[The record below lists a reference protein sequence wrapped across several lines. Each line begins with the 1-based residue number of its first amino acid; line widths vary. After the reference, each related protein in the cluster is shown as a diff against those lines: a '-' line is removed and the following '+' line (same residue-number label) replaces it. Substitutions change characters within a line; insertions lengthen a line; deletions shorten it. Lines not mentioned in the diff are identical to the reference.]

1 MKKNNGN
8 AEGSGFGDVY
18 PDISAIFDVDGKVAA
33 PSEEKKTEGLK
44 KNERILTSSEGLR
57 HLPKAERKKMQK
69 DERKAKR
76 DVRIK
81 KAKTR
86 VIIVLSVAL
95 VALIAALAI
104 WWKITDAKKP
114 VVSVA
119 PATVETVERSY
130 AGVGLILS
138 EAGRVTAVMIDNDY
152 DVHYIAK
159 KLSAQVVTA
168 QEVTLDGVVS
178 DIREIRPGEDI
189 FAGLTAALLDDTPEV
204 PVYAVYVTLD
214 DTAEAPAEAPAN
226 GSRVTVRVITETA
239 ENAVAVPATAVLMD
253 GNQPYGWIYHA
264 FTKKLTRQDVAV
276 GVSSEEKTEILRG
289 LEKGDKVIASS
300 SVTPAELY
308 DGIKV
313 KLK

>member
-33 PSEEKKTEGLK
+33 QPSEQPADGIK
-44 KNERILTSSEGLR
+44 KNERILTSSEGLK

-69 DERKAKR
+69 DARKKKR

-86 VIIVLSVAL
+86 AIILLSAVLV
-95 VALIAALAI
+95 VLIAALAI
-104 WWKITDAKKP
+104 WWKIADNKKP

-130 AGVGLILS
+130 SGAGLIVNENGHL
-138 EAGRVTAVMIDNDY
+138 TAVMIDNDY

-159 KLSAQVVTA
+159 KLAAQVVTA
-168 QEVTLDGVVS
+168 KEETLSGAVS
-178 DIREIRPGEDI
+178 DIRELRPGDDI
-189 FAGLTAALLDDTPEV
+189 FAGLTAALLGDTPEV
-204 PVYAVYVTLD
+204 PVYAVYITPDDETLV
-214 DTAEAPAEAPAN
+214 PAN

-239 ENAVAVPATAVLMD
+239 ENAVAVPSTAVLID
-253 GNQPYGWIYHA
+253 GNQPYVWIYHA
-264 FTKKLTRQDVAV
+264 FTKKLTRQDVAT
-276 GVSSEEKTEILRG
+276 GISSEEKTEILRG
-289 LEKGDKVIASS
+289 LEKGDKVVASS

>member
-33 PSEEKKTEGLK
+33 QPSEKTADGLK
-44 KNERILTSSEGLR
+44 KNERILTSSEGLK
-57 HLPKAERKKMQK
+57 HLPKAERKKMRK
-69 DERKAKR
+69 DARKTKR

-86 VIIVLSVAL
+86 AIIILSVVL
-95 VALIAALAI
+95 VVLIAALAI
-104 WWKITDAKKP
+104 WWKIADNKKP

-130 AGVGLILS
+130 ADAGLILT
-138 EAGRVTAVMIDNDY
+138 EDGRVTAGMLDNDY

-159 KLSAQVVTA
+159 KLNAQIVTA
-168 QEVTLDGVVS
+168 KEETLTGYVS

-189 FAGLTAALLDDTPEV
+189 FAGLTAALLGVTPEV

-214 DTAEAPAEAPAN
+214 DTAEAPPN

-239 ENAVAVPATAVLMD
+239 ENAVAVPATAVLID
-253 GNQPYGWIYHA
+253 GNQPYVWIYHA
-264 FTKKLTRQDVAV
+264 FTKKLTRQDVAT
-276 GVSSEEKTEILRG
+276 GISSEEKTEILRG
-289 LEKGDKVIASS
+289 LEKGDKVVASS
-300 SVTPAELY
+300 TVTPAELY